1 MKIALLTDLHAN
13 REALEAVLQHAASA
27 GVERYAVLGD
37 LVGYGA
43 DPAWVVDAI
52 RRLAAAGAIVVQ
64 GNHDE
69 AVVRG
74 PRPTMRAEARDAV
87 AWTRSRLSAEQLH
100 FLAALQLTHTEA
112 DALFVHANAW
122 RPAGWDYVDDR
133 ASAVRSLRATT
144 ARRTFCGH
152 VHEPMLYHLSARGK
166 AGDFR
171 PQPDVVIPLP
181 PHRQWLVIPGSV
193 GQPRDNLPAACYAI
207 YETAQPAVTYHRV
220 PYDHL
225 TAAAKVRAAGLPA
238 ILAQWLTDGG

>member
-13 REALEAVLQHAASA
+13 REALEAVLQHAAIA
-27 GVERYAVLGD
+27 GVERFAVLGD

-43 DPAWVVDAI
+43 DPAWVVDET

-87 AWTRSRLSAEQLH
+87 AWTRARLGTEQLE
-100 FLAALQLTHTEA
+100 FLAALPLVHNEG
-112 DALFVHANAW
+112 DVLFVHANAW
-122 RPAGWDYVDDR
+122 EPARWDYVDDR
-133 ASAVRSLRATT
+133 ERAVRSLHATA
-144 ARRTFCGH
+144 ARYTFCGH
-152 VHEPMLYHLSARGK
+152 VHEPMLYHLSATGK
-166 AGDFR
+166 AGEFR
-171 PQPDVVIPLP
+171 PQPEVAIPLP

-193 GQPRDNLPAACYAI
+193 GQPRDNQPAACYAI
-207 YETAQPAVTYHRV
+207 HQTAPPAVTYHRV
-220 PYDHL
+220 PYDFL

-238 ILAQWLTDGG
+238 ILAQWLADGG